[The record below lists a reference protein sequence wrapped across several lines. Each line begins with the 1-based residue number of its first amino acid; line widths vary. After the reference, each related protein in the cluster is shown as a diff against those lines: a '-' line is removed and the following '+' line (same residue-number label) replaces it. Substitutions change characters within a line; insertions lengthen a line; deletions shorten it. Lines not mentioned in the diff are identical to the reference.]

1 MPKPSKPDRR
11 AFLQALGAGALSATG
26 GLSARLLRGSPGSAE
41 SVLAGRPLVRYPE
54 KTDLILLTS
63 RPPQLETPMHY
74 FKDVITPNDAFYVR
88 YHIPPPSHV
97 DLGTWRLKIGGYV
110 RQPLSLSMDD
120 LRGQFAAQKVIAVNQ
135 CSGNSRGLFSPRVM
149 GGQWANGA
157 MGNACWT
164 GVSLRDLLDRAG
176 LRKGAVEVSFN
187 GLDQPVLPT
196 TPDLVKSLP
205 FDHILNHPDVLI
217 AYEMNGQPIPML
229 NGFPARL
236 IVPGWYGTYWVK
248 NLSDITVF
256 DQKFQG
262 FWMRIAYRIPDN
274 ACACVPPG
282 SKPAATVPISRMDV
296 RSFIISPAEGARL
309 QARKP
314 FKVQGIAFD
323 GGYGISD
330 VTVSTNG
337 GKTWRSAKLSP
348 ELSRYS
354 FRQWTLE
361 WTPPVSGAFTLMAR
375 ATNRIG
381 QSQPLKPKWN
391 PAGYMRNVVER
402 VDVRVD

>member
-1 MPKPSKPDRR
+1 MLKPSDFDRR
-11 AFLQALGAGALSATG
+11 GFLRALGAGALSVGA
-26 GLSARLLRGSPGSAE
+26 GLPARLLHGSPGSVE
-41 SVLAGRPLVRYPE
+41 SILAGRPMVRYPE

-74 FKDVITPNDAFYVR
+74 FKSVITPNDAFYVR
-88 YHIPPPSHV
+88 YHIPPPTHV
-97 DLGTWRLKIGGYV
+97 DLNTWRLKIGGHV
-110 RQPLSLSMDD
+110 RQPLSLSMED
-120 LRGQFAAQKVIAVNQ
+120 LRGRFTAQKVIAVNQ

-149 GGQWANGA
+149 GGQWGNGA
-157 MGNACWT
+157 MGNASWT
-164 GVSLRDLLDRAG
+164 GVSLRDLLDKAG
-176 LRKGAVEVSFN
+176 LKEGAVDVSFN

-205 FDHILNHPDVLI
+205 LDHIQNRPEVLI

-236 IVPGWYGTYWVK
+236 VVPGWYGTYWVK
-248 NLSDITVF
+248 NLSDITVH

-282 SKPAATVPISRMDV
+282 SMPSATVPINRLDV
-296 RSFIISPAEGARL
+296 RSFIISPAEGASI
-309 QARKP
+309 QARRP
-314 FKVQGIAFD
+314 TTIQGIAFD

-330 VTVSTNG
+330 VTISSSG
-337 GKTWRSAKLSP
+337 GKTWQSAKLAP
-348 ELSRYS
+348 EIGRYS

-361 WTPPVSGAFTLMAR
+361 WTPPRSGTYTLMAR

-381 QSQPLKPKWN
+381 QSQPMNPKWN
-391 PAGYMRNVVER
+391 PAGFMRNVVER
-402 VDVRVD
+402 VSVRVD